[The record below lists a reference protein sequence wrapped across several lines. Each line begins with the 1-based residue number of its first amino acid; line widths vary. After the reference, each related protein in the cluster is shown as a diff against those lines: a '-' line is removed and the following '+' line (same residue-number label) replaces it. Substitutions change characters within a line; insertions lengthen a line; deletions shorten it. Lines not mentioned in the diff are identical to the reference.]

1 MAVSKH
7 LVTRAWGEDHG
18 HLLMCS
24 LGFLLPFRVFRMSVE
39 HVYAGLRNSSSFW
52 DGASGPGDMTP
63 DSQGRMSHLQSK
75 DHVFSNKWNQV
86 CVAETQYAET
96 STSGCLQELW
106 FGAFS
111 VLKKAYLCLPSK
123 GSCVA
128 NVPEVEAVI
137 SAVFPPTV
145 APAPLAHHRGQEGT

>member
-96 STSGCLQELW
+96 SH
-106 FGAFS
+106 FR
-111 VLKKAYLCLPSK
+111 
-123 GSCVA
+123 
-128 NVPEVEAVI
+128 VPARTLVWCIQRPEEGI
-137 SAVFPPTV
+137 FVF
-145 APAPLAHHRGQEGT
+145 AQQRLLRGQCP